1 MAVDLRVSIISGRLS
16 AALEYSHFSIND
28 PSSHLRE
35 SFLTPPGPRN
45 TQGGTRKR
53 RLFHRELGLRFQ
65 NAGTLEEGSLR
76 CEKKH
81 PGPRYNQ
88 RIEWYTSIP
97 GQKDT
102 DSPSKEYGY
111 RITWLDTVLPRNGQ
125 LPLTVQEYFR
135 SRETICVFAIGMQ
148 RLAIFILKPLSPV
161 VGGLIWMNGRTWFQT
176 AYSAT
181 GGSSQSAV
189 KSHSH
194 PQPHKV

>member
-76 CEKKH
+76 CEKNILARDIISVLSDTQVYRAKRTPIH
-81 PGPRYNQ
+81 QARNMD
-88 RIEWYTSIP
+88 IE
-97 GQKDT
+97 
-102 DSPSKEYGY
+102 
-111 RITWLDTVLPRNGQ
+111 
-125 LPLTVQEYFR
+125 
-135 SRETICVFAIGMQ
+135 
-148 RLAIFILKPLSPV
+148 
-161 VGGLIWMNGRTWFQT
+161 
-176 AYSAT
+176 
-181 GGSSQSAV
+181 
-189 KSHSH
+189 
-194 PQPHKV
+194 